1 MGQNMSRPLKCGN
14 AVYNR
19 RKKKNMTDIERE
31 SRKDRIYSYMTSST
45 YVPLK
50 ESELAIVLDVPEQER
65 NMLRNVLEEL
75 ETEGRIYRTK
85 KGRYCGVGTKG
96 LTVAGKLSCN
106 ARGGFGFVIP
116 DSDSE
121 GDIFIPAEKLGNAY
135 DGDRV
140 LVRIDRRESRQG
152 HREGHITGI
161 IERGNNLI
169 VGVIT
174 GFKGKTYRV
183 RADRREFFEQ
193 IRVSGA
199 DLNGAK
205 AGDRVAVRIKEYN
218 SKGRPVGEVET
229 VLGNAESVESCL
241 NGLLSEYRIQ
251 SHFPKAVLEEADS
264 MPDKVSPSEMENRED
279 LRNKLI
285 FTIDGDDSKDFD
297 DAVSLE
303 KTDDGNYLLGVHIA
317 DVTHYVKED
326 TQLCR
331 EALKRGTSVYMP
343 HRVIP
348 MLPKRL
354 SNGICS
360 LNPDVDRLTLSV
372 FMEIDKDGNI
382 KNHRITEAVIH
393 SAARMT
399 YANVNKILD
408 GDTKLREKYSELVE
422 VLEEMDS
429 LSDILSARRRERGA
443 IDFDFPE
450 TKVVCGADAEPVDV
464 LIEERGRSHR
474 LIESFMLAANETVA
488 EAAYWAELPFVY
500 RVHDAPSYD
509 KLVSFNEFVKNFGY
523 SLKGKI
529 DPETIHP
536 MDLQRIAE
544 QAKGTAEE
552 LMISKVMLQS
562 LMKACYRDTNNGHF
576 GLAARYY
583 CHFTSPIR
591 RFPDLMIHRVLKDFI
606 NGRLDESRYNRYIS
620 EVRVVSE
627 QSSDREIAAERA
639 ERDADDILKT
649 AYMRSYLGE
658 SFDAVVSSVTSFG
671 IFAML
676 ENSCEGLI
684 RCENISGDYYEYN
697 ESTHI
702 LKGRRRGRE
711 FRIGD
716 RIRVTVA
723 ACNVLMRRIDFV
735 LEGDDNDNILKR
747 LQKRAESDDKH
758 SPDKKKSSGK
768 KHKRGKKRERKI

>member
-1 MGQNMSRPLKCGN
+1 MIDN
-14 AVYNR
+14 
-19 RKKKNMTDIERE
+19 ERDN
-31 SRKDRIYSYMTSST
+31 RKDRIYSYMTSSS

-50 ESELAIVLDVPEQER
+50 ESELAIVLDVPGDDR
-65 NMLRNVLEEL
+65 DMLRSVLEEL
-75 ETEGRIYRTK
+75 EAEGRIYRTK
-85 KGRYCGVGTKG
+85 KGRYCGVGSKG
-96 LTVAGKLSCN
+96 LTVSGKLSCN
-106 ARGGFGFVIP
+106 ARGGFGFVVP
-116 DSDSE
+116 ESDNE

-161 IERGNNLI
+161 IERGNSLI

-193 IRVSGA
+193 IRVNAA
-199 DLNGAK
+199 DMNGAK
-205 AGDRVAVRIKEYN
+205 SGDRVAVRIKEYN

-229 VLGNAESVESCL
+229 ILGNSDSVESCL
-241 NGLLSEYRIQ
+241 NGLLTEYGIQ
-251 SHFPKAVLEEADS
+251 SHFPKKVIDEAEA
-264 MPDKVSPSEMENRED
+264 MPDKVTEKELEGRED
-279 LRNKLI
+279 LRDKLI

-303 KTDDGNYLLGVHIA
+303 RTERGDYLLGVHIA

-326 TQLCR
+326 TELYR
-331 EALKRGTSVYMP
+331 EALKRATSVYMP

-382 KNHRITEAVIH
+382 KSHRIAETVIH

-399 YANVNKILD
+399 YANVNRILS
-408 GDTKLREKYSELVE
+408 GDTRLREEYSKLVD
-422 VLEEMDS
+422 VLEEMDA
-429 LSDILSARRRERGA
+429 LSDMLAAKRRERGA

-450 TKVVCGADAEPVDV
+450 TKVICGADAEPLDV

-500 RVHDAPSYD
+500 RVHEAPSYD

-523 SLKGKI
+523 SLKGRI

-536 MDLQRIAE
+536 MELQRIAE
-544 QAKGTAEE
+544 QAKGTPEE
-552 LMISKVMLQS
+552 LMISKIMLRS
-562 LMKACYRDTNNGHF
+562 LMKACYMDTNNGHF

-606 NGRLDESRYNRYIS
+606 NGRLDESRYNRYAS

-649 AYMRSYLGE
+649 AYMRSYLGD
-658 SFDAVVSSVTSFG
+658 SFDAVISSVTSFG
-671 IFAML
+671 VFAML
-676 ENSCEGLI
+676 ANSCEGLI

-697 ESTHI
+697 ESTHM
-702 LKGRRRGRE
+702 LKGRRSGRE

-735 LEGDDNDNILKR
+735 LEGDDGESVLKR
-747 LQKRAESDDKH
+747 LQKRAVEEVERTA
-758 SPDKKKSSGK
+758 DKKKGSGK

>member
-1 MGQNMSRPLKCGN
+1 MIDN
-14 AVYNR
+14 
-19 RKKKNMTDIERE
+19 ERDN
-31 SRKDRIYSYMTSST
+31 RKDRIYSYMTSSS

-50 ESELAIVLDVPEQER
+50 ESELAIVLDVPGDDR
-65 NMLRNVLEEL
+65 DMLRSVLEEL
-75 ETEGRIYRTK
+75 EAEGRIYRTK
-85 KGRYCGVGTKG
+85 KGRYCGVGSKG
-96 LTVAGKLSCN
+96 LTVSGKLSCN
-106 ARGGFGFVIP
+106 ARGGFGFVVP
-116 DSDSE
+116 ESDSE

-161 IERGNNLI
+161 IERGNSLI

-193 IRVSGA
+193 IRVNAA
-199 DLNGAK
+199 DMNGAK
-205 AGDRVAVRIKEYN
+205 SGDRVAVRIKEYN

-229 VLGNAESVESCL
+229 ILGNSDSVESCL
-241 NGLLSEYRIQ
+241 NGLLTEYGIQ
-251 SHFPKAVLEEADS
+251 AHFPKKVIDEAEA
-264 MPDKVSPSEMENRED
+264 MPDKVTEKELEGRED
-279 LRNKLI
+279 LRDKLI

-303 KTDDGNYLLGVHIA
+303 RTESGDYLLGVHIA

-326 TQLCR
+326 TELYR
-331 EALKRGTSVYMP
+331 EALKRATSVYMP

-382 KNHRITEAVIH
+382 KSHRIAETVIH

-399 YANVNKILD
+399 YANVNRILG
-408 GDTKLREKYSELVE
+408 GDTRLREEYSKLVD
-422 VLEEMDS
+422 VLEEMDA
-429 LSDILSARRRERGA
+429 LSDMLAAKRRERGA

-450 TKVVCGADAEPVDV
+450 TKVICGADAEPLDV

-500 RVHDAPSYD
+500 RVHEAPSYD

-523 SLKGKI
+523 SLKGRI

-536 MDLQRIAE
+536 MELQRIAE
-544 QAKGTAEE
+544 QAKGTPEE
-552 LMISKVMLQS
+552 LMISKIMLRS
-562 LMKACYRDTNNGHF
+562 LMKACYMDTNNGHF

-606 NGRLDESRYNRYIS
+606 NGRLDESRYNRYAS

-649 AYMRSYLGE
+649 AYMRSYLGD
-658 SFDAVVSSVTSFG
+658 SFDAVISSVTSFG
-671 IFAML
+671 VFAML
-676 ENSCEGLI
+676 ANSCEGLI

-697 ESTHI
+697 ESTHM
-702 LKGRRRGRE
+702 LKGRRSGRE

-735 LEGDDNDNILKR
+735 LEGDDGESVLKR
-747 LQKRAESDDKH
+747 LQKRAVEEVERTA
-758 SPDKKKSSGK
+758 DKKKGSGK

>member
-1 MGQNMSRPLKCGN
+1 MIDN
-14 AVYNR
+14 
-19 RKKKNMTDIERE
+19 ERDN
-31 SRKDRIYSYMTSST
+31 RKDRIYSYMTSSS

-50 ESELAIVLDVPEQER
+50 ESELAIVLDVPGDDR
-65 NMLRNVLEEL
+65 DMLRSVLEEL
-75 ETEGRIYRTK
+75 EAEGRIYRTK
-85 KGRYCGVGTKG
+85 KGRYCGVGSKG
-96 LTVAGKLSCN
+96 LTVSGKLSCN
-106 ARGGFGFVIP
+106 ARGGFGFVVP
-116 DSDSE
+116 ESDSE

-161 IERGNNLI
+161 IERGNSLI

-193 IRVSGA
+193 IRVNAA
-199 DLNGAK
+199 DMNGAK
-205 AGDRVAVRIKEYN
+205 SGDRVAVRIKEYN

-229 VLGNAESVESCL
+229 ILGNSDSVESCL
-241 NGLLSEYRIQ
+241 NGLLTEYGIQ
-251 SHFPKAVLEEADS
+251 SHFPKKVIDEAEA
-264 MPDKVSPSEMENRED
+264 MPDKVTEKELEGRED
-279 LRNKLI
+279 LRDKLI

-303 KTDDGNYLLGVHIA
+303 RTESGDYLLGVHIA

-326 TQLCR
+326 TELYR
-331 EALKRGTSVYMP
+331 EALKRATSVYMP

-382 KNHRITEAVIH
+382 KSHRIAETVIH

-399 YANVNKILD
+399 YANVNRILG
-408 GDTKLREKYSELVE
+408 GDTRLREEYSNLVS
-422 VLEEMDS
+422 VLEEMDA
-429 LSDILSARRRERGA
+429 LSDMLAAKRRERGA

-450 TKVVCGADAEPVDV
+450 TKVICGADAEPLDV

-500 RVHDAPSYD
+500 RVHEAPSYD

-523 SLKGKI
+523 SLKGRI

-536 MDLQRIAE
+536 MELQRIAE
-544 QAKGTAEE
+544 QAKGTPEE
-552 LMISKVMLQS
+552 LMISKIMLRS
-562 LMKACYRDTNNGHF
+562 LMKACYMDTNNGHF

-591 RFPDLMIHRVLKDFI
+591 RFPDLMIHRVLKDFM
-606 NGRLDESRYNRYIS
+606 NGRLDESRYNRYAS

-649 AYMRSYLGE
+649 AYMRSYLGD
-658 SFDAVVSSVTSFG
+658 SFDAVISSVTSFG
-671 IFAML
+671 VFAML
-676 ENSCEGLI
+676 ANSCEGLI

-697 ESTHI
+697 ESTHM
-702 LKGRRRGRE
+702 LKGRRSGRE

-735 LEGDDNDNILKR
+735 LEGDDGETVLKR
-747 LQKRAESDDKH
+747 LQKRAVEEVERTA
-758 SPDKKKSSGK
+758 DKKKGSGK

>member
-1 MGQNMSRPLKCGN
+1 
-14 AVYNR
+14 
-19 RKKKNMTDIERE
+19 MTDSERDN
-31 SRKDRIYSYMTSST
+31 RKDRIYSYMTSSS

-50 ESELAIVLDVPEQER
+50 ESELAIVIDVPNEDR
-65 NMLRNVLEEL
+65 AVLRAVLEEL
-75 ETEGRIYRTK
+75 EAEGRIYRTK
-85 KGRYCGVGTKG
+85 KGRYCGVGSKG
-96 LTVAGKLSCN
+96 LTVSGKLSCN
-106 ARGGFGFVIP
+106 ARGGFGFVVP
-116 DSDSE
+116 ESGSE

-161 IERGNNLI
+161 IERGNSLI
-169 VGVIT
+169 VGVVT

-183 RADRREFFEQ
+183 RADRHEFFEQ
-193 IRVSGA
+193 IRINAA
-199 DLNGAK
+199 DMNGAK

-229 VLGNAESVESCL
+229 ILGNSDSVESCL
-241 NGLLSEYRIQ
+241 NGLLTEYGIH
-251 SHFPKAVLEEADS
+251 SHFPKRVIDEAEA
-264 MPDKVSPSEMENRED
+264 MPEMVTEKELENRED
-279 LRNKLI
+279 LRDKLI

-297 DAVSLE
+297 DAVSLDRTE
-303 KTDDGNYLLGVHIA
+303 NGDYLLGVHIA

-326 TQLCR
+326 TELYR
-331 EALKRGTSVYMP
+331 EAFKRGTSVYMP

-382 KNHRITEAVIH
+382 KSHRIAETVMH

-399 YANVNKILD
+399 YANVNKILE
-408 GDTKLREKYSELVE
+408 GDTRLREEYDSLVS
-422 VLEEMDS
+422 VLEEMDA
-429 LSDILSARRRERGA
+429 LSDMLAAKRRERGA

-450 TKVVCGADAEPVDV
+450 TKVVCGTDAEPLEV

-500 RVHDAPSYD
+500 RVHEAPSYD

-523 SLKGKI
+523 SLKGRL

-536 MDLQRIAE
+536 MELQRIAE
-544 QAKGTAEE
+544 QAKGTPEE
-552 LMISKVMLQS
+552 LMISKLMLRS
-562 LMKACYRDTNNGHF
+562 LMKACYMDTNNGHF

-606 NGRLDESRYNRYIS
+606 NGRLDESRYNRYVS
-620 EVRVVSE
+620 EVRAVSE
-627 QSSDREIAAERA
+627 QSSDREIEAEKAER
-639 ERDADDILKT
+639 EADDILKT

-658 SFDAVVSSVTSFG
+658 SFDAVVSSVTAFG
-671 IFAML
+671 VFAML

-702 LKGRRRGRE
+702 LKGRRSGRE

-735 LEGDDNDNILKR
+735 LEGDDGENVLRR
-747 LQKRAESDDKH
+747 LQKRAADDLKR
-758 SPDKKKSSGK
+758 PEDKKKGSGK